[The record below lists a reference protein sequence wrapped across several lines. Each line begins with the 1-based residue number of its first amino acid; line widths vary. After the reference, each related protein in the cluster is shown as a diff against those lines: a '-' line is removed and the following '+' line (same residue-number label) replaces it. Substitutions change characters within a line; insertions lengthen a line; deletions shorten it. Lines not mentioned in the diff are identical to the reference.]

1 MGNHLADSSAVGVN
15 DLLLSD
21 VEQKEVE
28 KAHIHDS
35 VARYLSDIARTKL
48 LTAEEEIELSR
59 RVLEE
64 SDEEAKQILVTR
76 NLLLVIRSTR
86 QFLWSSLPIA
96 DLIQEGNLGLMI
108 AAEKFDA
115 RIARFSTYAT
125 WWINSSIRRAIMS
138 KSGIIRTQ
146 PALQRLQW
154 KIIGAQNELSE
165 TGTRT
170 ATISSIAKKLGVT
183 NKEIEDAIALQ
194 INMVSLDA
202 QLGAKDDEDATL
214 EDFLLDNTSL
224 APDSMAEAEE
234 QLALCCNSLNLI
246 FETASCECGI
256 KERDISI
263 LKHRYGLNSSTE
275 PLNLDEVSEIFG
287 VSRERVRQITE
298 NIWNK
303 LQQNGLDFNETKLKQ
318 LLERIWELEKLTG
331 TLVKFK
337 D

>member
-1 MGNHLADSSAVGVN
+1 MGNHLADSSAVGMI

-28 KAHIHDS
+28 KAHIHDT
-35 VARYLSDIARTKL
+35 VAGYLSDIQRTKL

-59 RVLEE
+59 RILEE
-64 SDEEAKQILVTR
+64 DDEEARQILVTR
-76 NLLLVIRSTR
+76 NLLLVVRNTR

-108 AAEKFDA
+108 AVEKFDA

-125 WWINSSIRRAIMS
+125 WWITSSIRRAIME
-138 KSGIIRTQ
+138 KSGTIRVL

-154 KIIGAQNELSE
+154 KITAAQNELSE
-165 TGTRT
+165 NGTR
-170 ATISSIAKKLGVT
+170 AVTISAIAEKLGIT
-183 NKEIEDAIALQ
+183 KKEIENAVALQ

-202 QLGAKDDEDATL
+202 PLGTKEDEDSTL
-214 EDFLLDNTSL
+214 EDFLLDNSLL

-234 QLALCCNSLNLI
+234 QLVLCCNSLNLI
-246 FETASCECGI
+246 FETASCVCGI

-263 LKHRYGLNSSTE
+263 FKHRYGLNSSTE
-275 PLNLDEVSEIFG
+275 PLTLDDVSKMFG
-287 VSRERVRQITE
+287 VTRERVRQITA

-303 LQQNGLDFNETKLKQ
+303 VQKSGLDFNESKLKQ
-318 LLERIWELEKLTG
+318 LLECIWELEKLTG
-331 TLVKFK
+331 TLAEFK